1 MLYCMFSYILPISF
15 LTLLYRF
22 RKDELFHQLKKNI
35 KGATVNKGSEN
46 SQNRQNDSYTSISS
60 SVSSAAADE
69 ATKETKLSVS
79 SNPCANLSFPSTD
92 DTEKKPDY
100 GVHPMVLALSS
111 RGLTSAGAK
120 RKLQATVREE
130 LTRTL
135 SKPLS
140 PSSVATTSLS
150 PSSSASTTLKNAG
163 KQVLGI

>member
-1 MLYCMFSYILPISF
+1 MLPISF
-15 LTLLYRF
+15 LTLLYLV

-35 KGATVNKGSEN
+35 KGTAVYKGSEN
-46 SQNRQNDSYTSISS
+46 SKIRQNDSYTNISA

-69 ATKETKLSVS
+69 VTKETKISVS
-79 SNPCANLSFPSTD
+79 SNPCANLSFLSTD
-92 DTEKKPDY
+92 NIEKKPDY
-100 GVHPMVLALSS
+100 SVHPMVLALSS

-140 PSSVATTSLS
+140 PSSVAAASLS

>member
-1 MLYCMFSYILPISF
+1 MLPISF
-15 LTLLYRF
+15 LTLLYPF

-35 KGATVNKGSEN
+35 KGASVNKGSEN
-46 SQNRQNDSYTSISS
+46 SKIRQNDSYTSISS

-69 ATKETKLSVS
+69 VTKEMKISAS
-79 SNPCANLSFPSTD
+79 SSPSANLSFPPKD
-92 DTEKKPDY
+92 NTEKKPDY
-100 GVHPMVLALSS
+100 SVHPMVLALSS

-130 LTRTL
+130 LTRTF

-140 PSSVATTSLS
+140 PSSVAAASLS
-150 PSSSASTTLKNAG
+150 PSSSSSTTLKNAG